1 MLPVRVFFKKQGVA
15 AYISHLDLQRTVF
28 RAILRSGV
36 RPCYTEG
43 FNPHIKLAFA
53 VSLSVYQES
62 ECEIFDFFTED
73 DLSYDE
79 ITARLKASFPECLEV
94 IRAAAPVKKA
104 SELALADYIVD
115 LYTSKSAGEIKDALS
130 GSINVVKKSKK
141 GDILTDV
148 SPLIRSMRFEQI
160 GPGVRVYVRCACGS
174 GEHLNLR
181 YITDF
186 LGDMITDSRVVRTA
200 LLTAEGEELV

>member
-62 ECEIFDFFTED
+62 ECEIFDFFSQD
-73 DLSYDE
+73 DIPYEE
-79 ITARLKASFPECLEV
+79 ITAKLRASFPECLQV
-94 IRAAAPVKKA
+94 IRAAAPVRKA
-104 SELALADYIVD
+104 SELALADYRVD
-115 LYTSKSAGEIKDALS
+115 LYTENGADVIKEALS
-130 GSINVVKKSKK
+130 GNINVVKKSKK
-141 GDILTDV
+141 GDALTDI
-148 SPLIRSMRFEQI
+148 SPLIRSMSFEET
-160 GPGVRVYVRCACGS
+160 GSGVRMYIRCACGS

-181 YITDF
+181 YLTDF
-186 LGDMITDSRVVRTA
+186 LGDKITDSRVVRTA
-200 LLTAEGEELV
+200 LLTAEGEALE

>member
-28 RAILRSGV
+28 RAILRSGI

-62 ECEIFDFFTED
+62 ECEIFDFFSED
-73 DLSYDE
+73 DLPYE
-79 ITARLKASFPECLEV
+79 TITEKLRSAFPECLPV
-94 IRAAAPVKKA
+94 IRAAAPVRKA

-115 LYTSKSAGEIKDALS
+115 LFTPLGADEIKAALS

-141 GDILTDV
+141 GDVLTDI
-148 SPLIRSMRFEQI
+148 SPLIRSMRFE
-160 GPGVRVYVRCACGS
+160 PFESGVRLFLRCACGS

-181 YITDF
+181 YLTDF
-186 LGDMITDSRVVRTA
+186 LGEKITDSRIVRTA
-200 LLTAEGEELV
+200 LLTADGETLE

>member
-62 ECEIFDFFTED
+62 ECEIFDFFSQD
-73 DLSYDE
+73 DMPYEE
-79 ITARLKASFPECLEV
+79 ITAKLRASFPECLQV
-94 IRAAAPVKKA
+94 IRAAAPVRKA
-104 SELALADYIVD
+104 SELALADYRVD
-115 LYTSKSAGEIKDALS
+115 LYTENGADVIKEALS
-130 GSINVVKKSKK
+130 GNINVVKKSKK
-141 GDILTDV
+141 GDTLTDI
-148 SPLIRSMRFEQI
+148 SPLIRSMSFEET
-160 GPGVRVYVRCACGS
+160 GSGVRMYIRCACGS

-181 YITDF
+181 YLTDF
-186 LGDMITDSRVVRTA
+186 LGDKITDSRVVRTA
-200 LLTAEGEELV
+200 LLTAEGEALE

>member
-62 ECEIFDFFTED
+62 ECEIFDFFSQD
-73 DLSYDE
+73 DIPYEE
-79 ITARLKASFPECLEV
+79 ITAKLRASFPECLQV
-94 IRAAAPVKKA
+94 IRAAAPVRKA
-104 SELALADYIVD
+104 SELALADYRVD
-115 LYTSKSAGEIKDALS
+115 LYTENGADVIKEALS
-130 GSINVVKKSKK
+130 GNINVVKKSKK
-141 GDILTDV
+141 GDALTDI
-148 SPLIRSMRFEQI
+148 SPLIRSMSFEETDF
-160 GPGVRVYVRCACGS
+160 GVRMYIRCACGS

-181 YITDF
+181 YLTDF
-186 LGDMITDSRVVRTA
+186 LGDKITDSRVVRTA
-200 LLTAEGEELV
+200 LLTAEGEALE